1 VERTTEHPRLGH
13 LLVRAGVLDPGS
25 LTKGLAEHERTGRP
39 LGMTL
44 VELGFVSEQTL
55 VSTLAHQL
63 GLPVAR
69 IAAWPVTA
77 ELRELVPAELA
88 ERHRCIPLGLKD
100 EGSRRSLYLA
110 MADPSD
116 LEALE
121 AVHAATGRD
130 VRIVLVAPSE
140 LDAALARTYRG
151 VESEAD
157 RRPLRDPDDPEYLH
171 HWSVSREELLALLA
185 DDPPVAEPAAP
196 APTAGRVAAAVPAAA
211 AADTRAVPAAAAAD
225 TRAVLAAAAADTRAV
240 LDRRRLEELDRM
252 VKLVMQL
259 LVEGGVVSRDEL
271 VRRLSALL
279 HERS

>member
-1 VERTTEHPRLGH
+1 VDRTNEHPRLGQ

-25 LTKGLAEHERTGRP
+25 LAKGLAEHERTGRP

-44 VELGFVSEQTL
+44 VELGFVSEQML

-69 IAAWPVTA
+69 IAAWPVTSG
-77 ELRELVPAELA
+77 LRELVPAELA
-88 ERHRCIPLGLKD
+88 EKHRCLPLALKD

-116 LEALE
+116 LEGLE

-140 LDAALARTYRG
+140 LDAALARHYRG
-151 VESEAD
+151 VESEAE
-157 RRPLRDPDDPEYLH
+157 RRSLREPDDPEYLH

-185 DDPPVAEPAAP
+185 DEAPVAAAAGGVPARASGREAAP
-196 APTAGRVAAAVPAAA
+196 APAEATAPAAAVDARTA
-211 AADTRAVPAAAAAD
+211 
-225 TRAVLAAAAADTRAV
+225 

-252 VKLVMQL
+252 LKLVMQL
-259 LVEGGVVSRDEL
+259 LVERGVVSRDEL
-271 VRRLSALL
+271 VRRLSALV
-279 HERS
+279 HER